1 MATISRSKPK
11 KKEKPIPNNIK
22 QRTLSMFQRMR
33 RLQEANYAG
42 EVTCIS
48 CGQVMNW
55 KDSQGGHYLSRT
67 VEATCIEPDNVW
79 PQCPSCNG
87 YKAGNVAMYRIN
99 LVRRVGVA
107 RVERLENMMMA
118 SRGDEE
124 AKEKLSPE
132 DLFKAT
138 AKKGKVYWK
147 ARYDEFREEV
157 KKLESQF

>member
-1 MATISRSKPK
+1 MTTSRSKKP

-22 QRTLSMFQRMR
+22 HLCLSMFQRMR

-42 EVTCIS
+42 DVTCIS

-87 YKAGNVAMYRIN
+87 YKAGNVALYRIN
-99 LVRRVGVA
+99 LVKRIGVE

-118 SRGDEE
+118 SKGDEE
-124 AKEKLSPE
+124 AKEKLSAE
-132 DLFKAT
+132 DLFQAT
-138 AKKGKVYWK
+138 SKKGKVYWNE
-147 ARYDEFREEV
+147 RYKEFKEEV
-157 KKLESQF
+157 KKLESEY